1 MLKKLKPH
9 TSLASLCLA
18 LSVLTGCTASD
29 HISISGSTTVLPAVS
44 KTADSFHAETG
55 KVVVVNAGGSGS
67 GFNQLA
73 EGQTDIGMM
82 SRDITDEEKSQFPD
96 IRFTPIAIGRDA
108 VAPVVSSEIFEA
120 GIKSLTLTEIAA
132 IYRGDIDNWKEVG
145 GPDKAIFVIDK
156 ESSSGTRQ
164 TFMKVIMGNSKASA
178 LGADLV
184 IGSNN
189 EEQTAITQSDSAIG
203 MLSHAWFNDD
213 VKGIA
218 IETKDG
224 KFITPTLDMIRSGRF
239 PITRD
244 LNIIIRG
251 DVTPD
256 TQEFVDYLLSARGQ
270 SFVAASGYIP
280 VK

>member
-1 MLKKLKPH
+1 MSLKLK
-9 TSLASLCLA
+9 TFSSICLFA
-18 LSVLTGCTASD
+18 FLTACNSAN
-29 HISISGSTTVLPAVS
+29 HISVSGSTTVLPAVS
-44 KTADSFHAETG
+44 KAAEHYHMRTG
-55 KVVVVNAGGSGS
+55 KVVIVNAGGSGS

-82 SRDITDEEKSQFPD
+82 SRDITKEEKSQFTTLN
-96 IRFTPIAIGRDA
+96 FTPIAIGRDA
-108 VAPVVSSEIFEA
+108 VAPVISSEVYDA
-120 GIKSLTLTEIAA
+120 GVKSLSLTEIAA
-132 IYRGDIDNWKEVG
+132 IYRGDIDNWSEFG
-145 GPDKAIFVIDK
+145 GPDKAIFVVDK

-164 TFMKVIMGNSKASA
+164 TFMKVVMGNSKAA
-178 LGADLV
+178 APGADLV

-218 IETKDG
+218 IERADG
-224 KFITPTLDMIRSGRF
+224 TLIEPTLDEIRSGSF

-244 LNIIIRG
+244 LNIVIRT
-251 DVTPD
+251 DISPEAQT
-256 TQEFVDYLLSARGQ
+256 FVDFLLSDSGQ
-270 SFVAASGYIP
+270 SFVADSGYIP